1 MTDSTVPAAR
11 RSTKSWSQR
20 AVTLI
25 AGKNPQ
31 KSRGNGADAGLGQ
44 GMEMA
49 ITLVV
54 FFGLGWLIDRAAGT
68 QPAFMIGL
76 TVFAMVGQ
84 SVRMWVEYDA
94 RMKRLEAERKA
105 ATSAHQTSSPTANP
119 QVNPG
124 NGQP

>member
-1 MTDSTVPAAR
+1 MTDSSVPAAR
-11 RSTKSWSQR
+11 RRTKPFSAR

-31 KSRGNGADAGLGQ
+31 KSRGTGADAGLGQ

-49 ITLVV
+49 LTLAV
-54 FFGLGWLIDRAAGT
+54 FFGLGWLVDRAVGT
-68 QPAFMIGL
+68 QPAFMIGF

-105 ATSAHQTSSPTANP
+105 GTSAHQVANP
-119 QVNPG
+119 QVSAPEG
-124 NGQP
+124 NTGQP